1 MASPTDAASMQLR
14 LTMLEKKLEALVK
27 ITTNLL
33 KEYDAHHDRAG
44 KCDQKAVNHEYSD
57 GFSEAAAAS
66 K

>member
-1 MASPTDAASMQLR
+1 MQLR